1 MWVIF
6 IAVFIGISIHLHCM
20 LCQVLQY
27 DFHSFPSD
35 APLIAMHMPC
45 NESNMFAT
53 KCMCHIKCTD
63 SRCDNARSLCRKYQ
77 SSRGCKYM
85 LMRTVGGGRVAT
97 LKRTPTVDEL
107 ER

>member
-1 MWVIF
+1 MWVFF
-6 IAVFIGISIHLHCM
+6 IVMFIGMSTHLRCL

-27 DFHSFPSD
+27 DFHAFPSD
-35 APLIAMHMPC
+35 ALIAMHMPC

-63 SRCDNARSLCRKYQ
+63 NRCDNARSLCRKYQ

-85 LMRTVGGGRVAT
+85 LMRNVGGGRVAT
-97 LKRTPTVDEL
+97 LKRTPFADEL